1 VTVVF
6 RRGWAVAPRVAA
18 AWLWLG
24 LALAALG
31 LVACGTTPAA
41 PSAVAEGAG
50 NPRAAR
56 IARDATW
63 AAGQLQAHFAEHGRE
78 GPYPTVEAYD
88 ASARETIRIG
98 KEFGYVDRTTHARR
112 RGFYDPP
119 TNRFTGMTEDG
130 RRITTHF
137 RPDSGEHYVRG
148 LLESTY
154 R

>member
-1 VTVVF
+1 
-6 RRGWAVAPRVAA
+6 VAA
-18 AWLWLG
+18 VWLWLWLG
-24 LALAALG
+24 LAALG
-31 LVACGTTPAA
+31 LVACSASGAV
-41 PSAVAEGAG
+41 PSAVAGGAG
-50 NPRAAR
+50 GARAAR

-63 AAGQLQAHFAEHGRE
+63 AAGQMQAHFAEHGRE

-137 RPDSGEHYVRG
+137 RPDNGEQYVRG